1 MANLNNKQKSA
12 IKIIKETCMSYHS
25 CRDGCPFHDEE
36 TDNCVIDMSPCDWE
50 IPEQEEQLWHLESLA
65 KAM

>member
-12 IKIIKETCMSYHS
+12 IKTIKETCMSYYS

-36 TDNCVIDMSPCDWE
+36 TDNCVVDMSPCDWE
-50 IPEQEEQLWHLESLA
+50 IPE
-65 KAM
+65 